1 MLHACDFAVLMER
14 LLPLHS
20 CSVAGLILE
29 QDIVDAGVD
38 IAYYYMF
45 VVEVVVSVVN
55 VDAAAVVLIGYIW
68 D

>member
-1 MLHACDFAVLMER
+1 MER

-38 IAYYYMF
+38 IIYYYWF

-55 VDAAAVVLIGYIW
+55 VDCAAVVLIAYIW
-68 D
+68 N